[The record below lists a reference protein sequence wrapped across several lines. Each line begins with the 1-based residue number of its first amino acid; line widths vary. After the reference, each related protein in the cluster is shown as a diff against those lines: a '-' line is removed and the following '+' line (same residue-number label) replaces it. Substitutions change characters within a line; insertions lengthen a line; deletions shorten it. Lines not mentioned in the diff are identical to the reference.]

1 MSINDS
7 WEAAMRFLVR
17 FIITLI
23 ALYAAVWLINGIEVV
38 GTTAWL
44 AYTVMAVVLSL
55 VNMLIKPI
63 LKFLSCGLIAAT
75 LGLFLLVINTFVLWL
90 ASWICVNLLGIG
102 FVVDG
107 VWPAFLG
114 SLIISA
120 VSFVLTIFVPDD
132 DK

>member
-1 MSINDS
+1 MSINIP
-7 WEAAMRFLVR
+7 WEARMRFLVR

-23 ALYAAVWLINGIEVV
+23 ALYAAVWLVNGIEVV
-38 GTTAWL
+38 GTSAWV

-55 VNMLIKPI
+55 VNMFIKPI
-63 LKFLSCGLIAAT
+63 LKFLSCGLIVAT

-90 ASWICVNLLGIG
+90 ASWICVNLLDIG
-102 FVVDG
+102 FVVNG
-107 VWPAFLG
+107 LWPAFLG

-120 VSFVLTIFVPDD
+120 VSFVLSIFVPDD

>member
-1 MSINDS
+1 
-7 WEAAMRFLVR
+7 MRFLVR
-17 FIITLI
+17 FVITLV

-55 VNMLIKPI
+55 VNMFIKPI

-120 VSFVLTIFVPDD
+120 VSFVLNIFVSDD

>member
-17 FIITLI
+17 FVITLV

-55 VNMLIKPI
+55 VNMFIKPI

-120 VSFVLTIFVPDD
+120 VSFVLNIFVSDD

>member
-1 MSINDS
+1 
-7 WEAAMRFLVR
+7 MRFLVR
-17 FIITLI
+17 FVITLI

-55 VNMLIKPI
+55 VNMFIKPI

>member
-38 GTTAWL
+38 GSTAWV

-55 VNMLIKPI
+55 VNMFVKPI

>member
-1 MSINDS
+1 
-7 WEAAMRFLVR
+7 MRFLVR

-38 GTTAWL
+38 GTSAWL

-55 VNMLIKPI
+55 VNMFIKPI